1 MYPKCRPPSRNT
13 LSSQRAATA
22 EHAPAP
28 AGDFGSLLFISPP
41 LHRKFIPAC
50 LMSGDLWKRFFKA
63 VRSCHKSRRYLRWNA
78 RQNISVNCYPVTS
91 KSFAPF
97 SETKKRPAP
106 PAFFQHKRSAVQRQK
121 SGLPLQG
128 VGTLGASC
136 AAYKGDEYNDA
147 SGSPVRSSFS
157 LPMFFAFS
165 ISDSLT

>member
-1 MYPKCRPPSRNT
+1 MNQLSAANVPEVPPSISEYT
-13 LSSQRAATA
+13 VQRAATA

-97 SETKKRPAP
+97 SETKKRCPSRAE
-106 PAFFQHKRSAVQRQK
+106 ARWGHRALHIK
-121 SGLPLQG
+121 GTNTM
-128 VGTLGASC
+128 TLGKPC
-136 AAYKGDEYNDA
+136 
-147 SGSPVRSSFS
+147 RSSLLADVFR
-157 LPMFFAFS
+157 LFYK
-165 ISDSLT
+165 

>member
-1 MYPKCRPPSRNT
+1 MNQLSAANVPEVPPSISEYT
-13 LSSQRAATA
+13 VQ
-22 EHAPAP
+22 P
-28 AGDFGSLLFISPP
+28 AGSNSRTCPRPSRRLRFPAFYFSP

-97 SETKKRPAP
+97 SETK
-106 PAFFQHKRSAVQRQK
+106 

-128 VGTLGASC
+128 GGTLGASC

>member
-1 MYPKCRPPSRNT
+1 MYPKCRPLSRNT
-13 LSSQRAATA
+13 LSSQRLATA

-63 VRSCHKSRRYLRWNA
+63 VRSCDKSRRYLRWNA
-78 RQNISVNCYPVTS
+78 RQNIPVNCYPVTS

-106 PAFFQHKRSAVQRQK
+106 PGRRHA
-121 SGLPLQG
+121 
-128 VGTLGASC
+128 GASC

-157 LPMFFAFS
+157 LPMFFAIS

>member
-13 LSSQRAATA
+13 RSSQRAATA

-50 LMSGDLWKRFFKA
+50 LMSGDLWNRFFKA

-78 RQNISVNCYPVTS
+78 WQNISVNCYPVTS
-91 KSFAPF
+91 KLLSL
-97 SETKKRPAP
+97 S
-106 PAFFQHKRSAVQRQK
+106 QRQK
-121 SGLPLQG
+121 NGLPLQG
-128 VGTLGASC
+128 GGTLGASC

>member
-1 MYPKCRPPSRNT
+1 MK
-13 LSSQRAATA
+13 LSSQKQKTEHHPSKHDHSATSG
-22 EHAPAP
+22 HIVQP
-28 AGDFGSLLFISPP
+28 AGGTNRTRPTQAGNFGSLLFISPP

-106 PAFFQHKRSAVQRQK
+106 PGRRHA
-121 SGLPLQG
+121 GG
-128 VGTLGASC
+128 I
-136 AAYKGDEYNDA
+136 
-147 SGSPVRSSFS
+147 VRC
-157 LPMFFAFS
+157 
-165 ISDSLT
+165 I

>member
-1 MYPKCRPPSRNT
+1 MNQLSAANVPEVPPSISEYT
-13 LSSQRAATA
+13 VQ
-22 EHAPAP
+22 P
-28 AGDFGSLLFISPP
+28 AGSNSRTCPRPSRRLRFPAFYFSPSAP
-41 LHRKFIPAC
+41 EIHTGVPDERGFVEAI
-50 LMSGDLWKRFFKA
+50 FKA

-97 SETKKRPAP
+97 SETK
-106 PAFFQHKRSAVQRQK
+106 

-128 VGTLGASC
+128 GGTLGASC